1 MLIQQ
6 KTLIIALVL
15 SLISSLLVLDQLVSP
30 GEAATYD
37 SRIHIT
43 NIAMFHR
50 ALSDGDFPVAWA
62 DSFSNYGSPIPI
74 VSQQLTP
81 YLGSILMTITQ
92 DPLISYKLLL
102 LFGTILSTL
111 SMYGFLRIHT
121 SVLSSVIG
129 VIVYNFSAY
138 RIFNIYVRGALP
150 EFFALIFIPLVLIA
164 IHRWSQYRHYKY
176 IVLSTIWST
185 LLFLT
190 HPFVFLISQIL
201 FLPYLIYLHKEYQ
214 NHYIFPVFL
223 MILAF
228 SLGISAYYLLP
239 LVVEM
244 KYFVISTNPSQ
255 LVPNQHLSL
264 EQFFIEKWPVFTN
277 TEVFIR
283 GNRIQ
288 TGVIDSVI
296 LILGLGYL
304 AKAKKA
310 ITLRR
315 YFILP
320 SLLLIIFFMTQYSEI
335 VYEKTPFLH
344 SIQFP
349 WRMLSAFIL
358 LPSIVLSLTLDQ
370 VKKPLLPIT
379 LIILS
384 IIILRLPQTY
394 GKNYSYYPT
403 AHYQRTIKNLHFDS
417 MNTIWTASTDS
428 YPIKK
433 IKPEIIDGIGKITSQ
448 KVTNSTREYQINAQS
463 PVRLRDNT
471 FYFPEW
477 KVWVDG
483 VETNIEFQDINH
495 RGVITYQVPRGDHK
509 VTLTFTPTRLRLFG
523 NIISL
528 LSITSLVIFSLA
540 SYFIHANLF
549 KKS

>member
-6 KTLIIALVL
+6 KTLIIALIL
-15 SLISSLLVLDQLVSP
+15 SLISSLLVFDQLVSP

-81 YLGSILMTITQ
+81 YLGSILMAVTQ

-121 SVLSSVIG
+121 SIVASAIG
-129 VIVYNFSAY
+129 VVIYNFSAY

-150 EFFALIFIPLVLIA
+150 EFFDLIFIPLVLIT
-164 IHRWSQYRHYKY
+164 IHRWSQYQHYKY
-176 IVLSTIWST
+176 ILLGTIWST
-185 LLFLT
+185 LLLLT
-190 HPFVFLISQIL
+190 HPFVFLISQIII
-201 FLPYLIYLHKEYQ
+201 LPYLVYLHKEYK
-214 NHYIFPVFL
+214 NHRIFPVYL
-223 MILAF
+223 IILAL

-255 LVPNQHLSL
+255 LVPNQFLSL

-288 TGVIDSVI
+288 SGIIEIMI
-296 LILGLGYL
+296 LIFGLGYL
-304 AKAKKA
+304 AKEKKA

-315 YFILP
+315 YFIFP
-320 SLLLIIFFMTQYSEI
+320 SLLLIIFFMTQWSSV

-358 LPSIVLSLTLDQ
+358 LPPVVLSLSLDQ
-370 VKKPLLPIT
+370 IRKPLIPVTI
-379 LIILS
+379 IILF

-403 AHYQRTIKNLHFDS
+403 THYQRTIKNLHFDS

-433 IKPEIIDGIGKITSQ
+433 QKPEIIDGSGEITSQ

-471 FYFPEW
+471 FYFPGW

-483 VETNIEFQDINH
+483 EEVPIEFQDINH
-495 RGVITYQVPRGDHK
+495 RGVITYQVPTGLHQVK
-509 VTLTFTPTRLRLFG
+509 LAFTPTKVRLLG

-528 LSITSLVIFSLA
+528 LSITALLIFTLV
-540 SYFIHANLF
+540 SYFIRAYQF